1 VADAIGAFVNRHPTL
16 KILALSFLLLIGM
29 ALLADG
35 FALHIPK
42 GYIYFTMAFAVF
54 VELLNLRIRH
64 PQTEP
69 VHLRQSYREE
79 TAKGMGDGDAATT
92 RRSREPIERPV

>member
-1 VADAIGAFVNRHPTL
+1 LIAAIVFAVGIMLGAADAIGAFVNRHPTL

-42 GYIYFTMAFAVF
+42 GNRAMQKRDRLGGISDDARFADLFGVRGRPA
-54 VELLNLRIRH
+54 EA
-64 PQTEP
+64 PW
-69 VHLRQSYREE
+69 HLAVV
-79 TAKGMGDGDAATT
+79 T
-92 RRSREPIERPV
+92 VL